1 MIGKQKAAMLVAE
14 FMGTFVLASAVLAA
28 IGAGAGLVE
37 TATAAGF
44 TLALMV
50 LVIGATSGAHINPA
64 VTLGLWSV
72 RKVETMQAVAYWVA
86 QLLGGVAAWKL
97 HNYLLDTTLP
107 SLATK
112 GYDPKVLI
120 AEALGALVF
129 TFGIAAAVYKGFEGG
144 RLATAVGGSLFLGV
158 LVAAGLG
165 SNGVLNPAVA
175 VGIQS
180 WSWTYAVAPLIGAV
194 IGMNLYV
201 GLFDDAKKSKKKK

>member
-129 TFGIAAAVYKGFEGG
+129 TFGIAAA
-144 RLATAVGGSLFLGV
+144 AP
-158 LVAAGLG
+158 VAAAGRGREADVHRVRVRLEH
-165 SNGVLNPAVA
+165 VLHVRVGQRAVCL
-175 VGIQS
+175 VDEHE
-180 WSWTYAVAPLIGAV
+180 IGRWLLASRE
-194 IGMNLYV
+194 GA
-201 GLFDDAKKSKKKK
+201 D